1 VSSSGV
7 EIINSEYSGLDKLPM
22 YYRGYESLE
31 AEKIE
36 LNNRKKDKFPS
47 AAIVDMEK
55 QLALLEKDREIEKL
69 LSRENPHAFIKE
81 YVALEKRNAH
91 LNTLEINVDSVE
103 LYELDAKP
111 MAGQR
116 SIKPKKKLIL
126 VLAAFVGLMMG
137 TLLVLIQGASR
148 KRKAIL

>member
-1 VSSSGV
+1 
-7 EIINSEYSGLDKLPM
+7 
-22 YYRGYESLE
+22 
-31 AEKIE
+31 
-36 LNNRKKDKFPS
+36 
-47 AAIVDMEK
+47 
-55 QLALLEKDREIEKL
+55 LEKDREIEKL
-69 LSRENPHAFIKE
+69 LSRENPQAFIKE

-91 LNTLEINVDSVE
+91 INTLEINVDGVE

-111 MAGQR
+111 MASQR
-116 SIKPKKKLIL
+116 SIKPKKMLIL